1 VLFSLLVF
9 VMESQLAEASTFPA
23 QVYAESFFANIPT
36 DARFELSIKLDDLA
50 ILHCYFYLM
59 ILNC

>member
-1 VLFSLLVF
+1 
-9 VMESQLAEASTFPA
+9 MESQLAEASTFPA

-36 DARFELSIKLDDLA
+36 DAWFELSIKLDDLA